1 MSKKVP
7 LTLTEG
13 LQSKDLYIS
22 CEMQR
27 SCEMQE
33 SPGKKPDW
41 HSKKIIFKEV
51 IEQGVKNDSFKH
63 FTVGFAKA
71 NQSIIFN

>member
-1 MSKKVP
+1 
-7 LTLTEG
+7 
-13 LQSKDLYIS
+13 
-22 CEMQR
+22 
-27 SCEMQE
+27 MQE

-41 HSKKIIFKEV
+41 RSKKFIFKEV

-63 FTVGFAKA
+63 FTIGFAEA